1 MTHPG
6 DSAGARAR
14 FAARRLLGDTT
25 TRRSRRCPR
34 WKLSSIAISH
44 EARRKAF
51 WPSIAVASAQLRS
64 VRREREKPGDPAVAR
79 LSSPGAISV
88 PATVRTCAMKIL
100 GRNCRARISSRSVL
114 PCCCRCRWS
123 HSTATPPGCPMP
135 SDAGSGRS
143 SRSTPDDGR
152 NGIEAGGRA
161 AETGSAT
168 QRSGRGTL
176 KITRSRGT
184 GLAGLGVVRSGS
196 AGTQTGH
203 GANGK
208 GPGQMPRGGAPGS
221 GGDTGSS
228 GPSGDEGGSAPGTGS
243 NSSTASTGSPSL
255 SVTAAG
261 EGTGTGVSAGG
272 DGLTI
277 GLGADSAGGDEPAG
291 ATVTVTDTGG
301 APSSLNVGGPD
312 PGVSLP

>member
-1 MTHPG
+1 
-6 DSAGARAR
+6 
-14 FAARRLLGDTT
+14 
-25 TRRSRRCPR
+25 
-34 WKLSSIAISH
+34 
-44 EARRKAF
+44 
-51 WPSIAVASAQLRS
+51 
-64 VRREREKPGDPAVAR
+64 
-79 LSSPGAISV
+79 
-88 PATVRTCAMKIL
+88 MKIL
-100 GRNCRARISSRSVL
+100 GRNMSRRDLIPVGVALLLPVPLVALNGYAAGLPDAVGRGLGSVVTL
-114 PCCCRCRWS
+114 
-123 HSTATPPGCPMP
+123 
-135 SDAGSGRS
+135 DAN
-143 SRSTPDDGR
+143 DGR

-161 AETGSAT
+161 AETGSDT

-176 KITRSRGT
+176 KVTRSRGT

-196 AGTQTGH
+196 TGTQTGH

-277 GLGADSAGGDEPAG
+277 DLGADSAGGDEPAG

-312 PGVSLP
+312 PGVSRP